1 MRGLKKLFSV
11 EVRIRNSFVL
21 LKFRNVYLSNWALR
35 YFFRE
40 EDSYLPLPQSSN
52 LSVRLSMMGTSRLSP
67 QIKNLRE
74 NK

>member
-21 LKFRNVYLSNWALR
+21 LKLRNVYLSNWALR

-40 EDSYLPLPQSSN
+40 EDSYPSPPPKFEFVRTPIHDGN
-52 LSVRLSMMGTSRLSP
+52 L
-67 QIKNLRE
+67 
-74 NK
+74 

>member
-40 EDSYLPLPQSSN
+40 EDSYPSPPP
-52 LSVRLSMMGTSRLSP
+52 MMATSRLSP
-67 QIKNLRE
+67 QTKNLRE